1 MNKPCPGNPFAN
13 DFSRRGFLHVGLLGG
28 LGLSLP
34 QFLSMEAKA
43 QQKQYK
49 TRDGVAKSVIQ
60 IFLPGGMA
68 HQESWDPKPYA
79 PTEYRGPFGTHERS
93 DDAFRTPRSV

>member
-49 TRDGVAKSVIQ
+49 TREGVAKSVIQ

-68 HQESWDPKPYA
+68 HQES
-79 PTEYRGPFGTHERS
+79 
-93 DDAFRTPRSV
+93 